1 VELSEV
7 RSFYRRSC
15 KASFFLGIMVAL
27 VVSVHVGMPA
37 AGRYLLYLGWM
48 LTNLYLWDFGLSE
61 MLGKKRGIVLFCLFS
76 MKFLWILFLVS
87 SVYSLG
93 LESIEKKCVFLLGL
107 NTPFLVMFLKV
118 VGGLLTNGG
127 QASVFKSEKEALE
140 HTNDRLN
147 RD

>member
-1 VELSEV
+1 MELSEV

-15 KASFFLGIMVAL
+15 KASFFLGILVAL

-107 NTPFLVMFLKV
+107 NTPFLVMFLKA
-118 VGGLLTNGG
+118 VGSVLTKDSQTG
-127 QASVFKSEKEALE
+127 VFKSENEAMK
-140 HTNDRLN
+140 HTNNELN